1 MVCLQ
6 SPNDSADYQ
15 GLQGEMT
22 VGFENTITENDLDPA
37 SQQFVQGLR
46 TSDRDLAP
54 DLDVDGLS
62 DSIVARLKRFLS
74 FGRA

>member
-1 MVCLQ
+1 
-6 SPNDSADYQ
+6 
-15 GLQGEMT
+15 

-37 SQQFVQGLR
+37 SQQYVQSLR
-46 TSDRDLAP
+46 TSDRELGP